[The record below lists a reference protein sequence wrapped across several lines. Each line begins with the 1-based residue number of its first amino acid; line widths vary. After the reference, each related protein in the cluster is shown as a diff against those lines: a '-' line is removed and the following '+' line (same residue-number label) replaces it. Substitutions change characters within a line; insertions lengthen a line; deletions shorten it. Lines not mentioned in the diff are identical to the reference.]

1 MRYITPA
8 EWQTATADENY
19 LQECSVLTERAADA
33 GTAVVITTDG
43 YLIASRDSWRR
54 DSIALMRLQ
63 EELKARNAF
72 RQQLLGDAREIRNFL
87 HDAEAM
93 RTQRLRTQSEQTF
106 DRTRAQQA
114 LEDLVTQ
121 ALLLEAS
128 DVHLVFDSQ
137 QASLAFRVHGR
148 LVGHLERPREVLV
161 AAIAAALNT
170 SSDDFHELFDEQRL
184 SSASINVTVVLQ
196 GEPQRIRLRVQ
207 KSPTRNGFAVTMR
220 VQIERQHILRMQ
232 DLGVASDL
240 IAQLHLLLEQPRG
253 MLLIVGPTGQGK
265 TTTLAALN
273 LLIPPDHK
281 IISLEDPIEIIQPH
295 IEQKPVIAEHAEL
308 NFANMVKVALRED
321 PDVISIS
328 EIRDSKTAQAAYTAA
343 LTGHLVTATVHAH
356 DCFGVLQRLNDLGLS
371 NEMLAQPGVVRGVLS
386 QRLLKQSCQHCAK
399 WAEES
404 SQQCP
409 KCHGTKV
416 GKRQFVGEYLDVNDE
431 LRQALRINRLDSYR
445 QELIQQG
452 WKSLDQQ
459 LQEAKECLV
468 PTSANFS

>member
-1 MRYITPA
+1 MRYISHA
-8 EWQTATADENY
+8 EWQSATADENY
-19 LQECSVLTERAADA
+19 LQECCELSEQPQDA
-33 GTAVVITTDG
+33 STAVVVTTDG
-43 YLIASRDSWRR
+43 YLIATRDSWRKN
-54 DSIALMRLQ
+54 SIALQRLQ
-63 EELKARNAF
+63 EELQARHTF
-72 RQQLLGDAREIRNFL
+72 RQRLLGDVRDIRSFL

-93 RTQRLRTQSEQTF
+93 RTQRQQHIHRDGF

-128 DVHLVFDSQ
+128 DIHLVFDHQ
-137 QASLAFRVHGR
+137 QAKLAFRVHGR

-184 SSASINVTVVLQ
+184 SSASINVLVMLDD
-196 GEPQRIRLRVQ
+196 EPQRIRLRVQ

-220 VQIERQHILRMQ
+220 VQIERQKILRLQ
-232 DLGVASDL
+232 DLGVSAAL
-240 IAQLHLLLEQPRG
+240 IAQLHLVLEQPRG
-253 MLLIVGPTGQGK
+253 MLLIAGPTGHGK

-273 LLIPPDHK
+273 LLVPPDHK

-295 IEQKPVIAEHAEL
+295 IEQKPVIAEHHEL

-371 NEMLAQPGVVRGVLS
+371 NEMLAQSGVIRGILA
-386 QRLLKQSCQHCAK
+386 QRLVQRDCHYCREWTQEEKLCCAH
-399 WAEES
+399 
-404 SQQCP
+404 
-409 KCHGTKV
+409 CHGTQV
-416 GKRQFVGEYLDVNDE
+416 GKRRFVGEYLDVDAK
-431 LRQALRINRLDSYR
+431 LCRALRENTIDAYR
-445 QELIQQG
+445 AELCTQG
-452 WKSLDQQ
+452 WRPLDVL
-459 LQEAKECLV
+459 LQEARECQ
-468 PTSANFS
+468 N